1 MKSSMEIPLFQ
12 WTRVSKLPEWK
23 LIIDVWFGRFKVSI
37 KLNIFFI
44 LLIWLVY
51 HLINENILF
60 QILTARK
67 NLNGIEPTMLLQ

>member
-12 WTRVSKLPEWK
+12 WTQVSKLPEWK

-51 HLINENILF
+51 YLINENFLF

>member
-12 WTRVSKLPEWK
+12 WTQVSKLPEWK